1 MDRVAVL
8 TALNRRLLEAYSRR
22 TTDALRASLPL
33 RVALPHLEPFLA
45 LNVEKEVRKDALL
58 IRRAAMALSAGAPA
72 GAEVAAQLLASAREI
87 DREFLARIERM
98 PVRIEIP
105 YAEIEPLRL
114 RRIEL
119 ALDTA
124 YRVLEGW
131 RRGRRMRQVFA
142 AGDLE
147 HRLRRV
153 LELYAQETR
162 RSAIRCACPGRSAA
176 ARADAQRLLDV
187 RSQSLKDFARD
198 SRCHRAPC
206 PGESLIELVG

>member
-1 MDRVAVL
+1 MDRVAAL
-8 TALNRRLLEAYSRR
+8 AALNRRLIEAYSRR

-45 LNVEKEVRKDALL
+45 LNVGKEVRKDALL
-58 IRRAAMALSAGAPA
+58 IRRAWMALAAGAPP
-72 GAEVAAQLLASAREI
+72 GAEVTAQLLAAGREI
-87 DREFLARIERM
+87 DREFLARIGRM
-98 PVRIEIP
+98 PVRIEISYP
-105 YAEIEPLRL
+105 EIEPLRL

-131 RRGRRMRQVFA
+131 RRGCRLRGIFA

-153 LELYAQETR
+153 LELYAQETKVLSHSVR
-162 RSAIRCACPGRSAA
+162 LPGPLKLLREPI
-176 ARADAQRLLDV
+176 AQRLLDV
-187 RSQSLKDFARD
+187 MFAVAQGLARET
-198 SRCHRAPC
+198 AAA
-206 PGESLIELVG
+206 IENRR

>member
-1 MDRVAVL
+1 MPVYNEKATVEEMIGRVLAV
-8 TALNRRLLEAYSRR
+8 
-22 TTDALRASLPL
+22 
-33 RVALPHLEPFLA
+33 
-45 LNVEKEVRKDALL
+45 
-58 IRRAAMALSAGAPA
+58 
-72 GAEVAAQLLASAREI
+72 
-87 DREFLARIERM
+87 

-105 YAEIEPLRL
+105 YPEIEPLRL

-153 LELYAQETR
+153 LELYAQETKALSHSVR
-162 RSAIRCACPGRSAA
+162 LPGPLKLLREPI
-176 ARADAQRLLDV
+176 AQRLLDV
-187 RSQSLKDFARD
+187 MFAVAQGLARETAAAIG
-198 SRCHRAPC
+198 RRAQAKA
-206 PGESLIELVG
+206 